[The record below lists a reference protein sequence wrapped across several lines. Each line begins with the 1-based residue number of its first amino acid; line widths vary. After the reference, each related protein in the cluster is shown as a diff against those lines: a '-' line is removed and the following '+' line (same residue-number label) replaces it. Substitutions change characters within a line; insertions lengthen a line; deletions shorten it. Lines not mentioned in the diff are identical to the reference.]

1 MPLTGHMRTSD
12 TVSPSCMDS
21 LERLMGSS
29 AAARTPGLVK
39 KQDLVPDLNL
49 SLIETQGWLLR
60 G

>member
-1 MPLTGHMRTSD
+1 MPLAGHMRTSD

-39 KQDLVPDLNL
+39 KQDLVLNL
-49 SLIETQGWLLR
+49 SLIETQG
-60 G
+60 

>member
-1 MPLTGHMRTSD
+1 MPLAGHKSTSD